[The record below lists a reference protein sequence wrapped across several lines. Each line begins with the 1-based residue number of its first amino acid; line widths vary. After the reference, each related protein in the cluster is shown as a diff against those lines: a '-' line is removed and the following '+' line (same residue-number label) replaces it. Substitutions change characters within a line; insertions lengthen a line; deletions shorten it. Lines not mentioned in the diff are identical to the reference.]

1 MPARR
6 LSPAG
11 RRNVRP
17 SLRFL
22 NRFSDGAR
30 KVENHAAMVSLHF
43 MHHNFARAH
52 SSLGKQTTPAMA
64 AGVANHVWT
73 IQEIAE
79 LLD

>member
-1 MPARR
+1 
-6 LSPAG
+6 
-11 RRNVRP
+11 
-17 SLRFL
+17 
-22 NRFSDGAR
+22 
-30 KVENHAAMVSLHF
+30 MVSLHF